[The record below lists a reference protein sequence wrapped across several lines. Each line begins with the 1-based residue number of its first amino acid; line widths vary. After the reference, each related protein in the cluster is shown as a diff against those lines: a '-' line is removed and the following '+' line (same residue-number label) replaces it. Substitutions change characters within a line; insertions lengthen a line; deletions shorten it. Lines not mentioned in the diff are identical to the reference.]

1 MLHVSVYIFLL
12 MFAIWF
18 LIDYQDMKNAIES

>member
-18 LIDYQDMKNAIES
+18 LIDFQENHRDWFL